1 MALGD
6 WKGLFSRWASAP
18 GRYHPKSVYADMRAI
33 RGDAEI
39 VEELRRDLMGKIASN
54 DSMMDVVMLDTI
66 ENRPPLGFFRRFVV
80 EKSGEHRSEL
90 DLFEKGIRPLVDAVR
105 VFALQRGIE
114 NFSTWRRV
122 LELKSRYDFGHADDI
137 EHALEYLL
145 TLLIHHQLEQI
156 EKGEDADN
164 FINPETLANI
174 EKKTLKEVF
183 QLIATLYDLMEKS
196 LSTETIRT

>member
-1 MALGD
+1 M
-6 WKGLFSRWASAP
+6 
-18 GRYHPKSVYADMRAI
+18 
-33 RGDAEI
+33 E
-39 VEELRRDLMGKIASN
+39 KIASN